1 MFETDRVP
9 SGKYL
14 RPDESIYSSNGKYN
28 AALRRDGD
36 FVVYDNERD
45 RTLWSS
51 RTAGQTSVASLVVQ
65 EDANMVLYR
74 KGGEPYWSSD
84 SWQKASS
91 GIELIMQDDGNLV
104 LYGDGGNPIWAS
116 DTWQG

>member
-28 AALRRDGD
+28 ATLRRDGD
-36 FVVYDNERD
+36 FVVYDNEGD

-74 KGGEPYWSSD
+74 KGGKPYWSSD